1 MMGAPNIIRGGSH
14 SGNVSAAELAE
25 LNLLDVISSDYVPA
39 ALLLSAFRLAQ
50 LWSDLPR
57 AIACVTERPAEAA
70 GLTDRGLLQK
80 GLRGDMVR
88 VGMLGSTPLVRG
100 VWSRGNRVS

>member
-1 MMGAPNIIRGGSH
+1 
-14 SGNVSAAELAE
+14 
-25 LNLLDVISSDYVPA
+25 
-39 ALLLSAFRLAQ
+39 
-50 LWSDLPR
+50 
-57 AIACVTERPAEAA
+57 
-70 GLTDRGLLQK
+70 LQK